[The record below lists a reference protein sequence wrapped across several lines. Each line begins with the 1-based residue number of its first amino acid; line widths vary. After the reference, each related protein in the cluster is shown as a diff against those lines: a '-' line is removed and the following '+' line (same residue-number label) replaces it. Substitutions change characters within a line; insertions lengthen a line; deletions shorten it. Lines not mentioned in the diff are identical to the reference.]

1 MYFDALRTLLTDVWN
16 EGAILAE
23 INRLE
28 TQLTPVV
35 AADLWYTTAKDWE
48 GNPADFTTSL
58 NLVRNFVKARRSETQ
73 RIIDNPPN
81 WKNLLATIWQQIE
94 NRTKAIKLV

>member
-1 MYFDALRTLLTDVWN
+1 M
-16 EGAILAE
+16 
-23 INRLE
+23 
-28 TQLTPVV
+28 V
-35 AADLWYTTAKDWE
+35 AADLWYTTAKDWK

-81 WKNLLATIWQQIE
+81 WKNLLATGRKQ
-94 NRTKAIKLV
+94 NKGNKAGLKYNNKSSGSEGNKNTTASRRLDQLLTHNF